1 MKRKISVGLASAGAL
16 SLMMAVATPASAA
29 ITQYS
34 ATLSNAGE
42 PVSGSP
48 GSGTALV
55 TLDDVLSNV
64 TVHVTFQDLTANAS
78 AGHIHCCTTV
88 PGAGSIGVAQGF
100 AGFPAAKSGTYDQT
114 FTLAAASF
122 TSLATGIA
130 AGKAYVN
137 IHSPGTFS
145 AGEVRGFLAPVP
157 EPETYALMLAGMG
170 VLGLAARRRRG

>member
-16 SLMMAVATPASAA
+16 SLMMAIATPASAT
-29 ITQYS
+29 ITQFS
-34 ATLSNAGE
+34 ASLSNAGE

-48 GSGTALV
+48 GSGAALV
-55 TLDDVLSNV
+55 TLDDVLSKV

-78 AGHIHCCTTV
+78 AGHIHCCTAT

-100 AGFPAAKSGTYDQT
+100 AGFPAAKSGTYDQS

-122 TSLATGIA
+122 TNLATNIA
-130 AGKAYVN
+130 AGRAYVN

-157 EPETYALMLAGMG
+157 EPETYALMLAGLG